1 MPDGQPEGPLNPE
14 FAATCH
20 GVGVPPSRYLQ
31 ETRIARINA
40 GNYEGDEIRG
50 ALHVIRPEDTVLEIG
65 AGIGVVGSVIAKVC
79 GPKRVLSFE
88 ANPELIPEI
97 RKLYAVNGLEDR
109 ISVENAVLFS
119 APERPMSMPFY
130 LHKSYLGSSLS
141 HPGKKLRK
149 EVTVPTRDFES
160 VCAGLAPNVLVMD
173 IEGGELEILRHAD
186 MTRCRAVVLE
196 FHPGVYGVEGMR
208 ECKAVLR
215 KAGLKPVEEV
225 SNRTVWTCVRDQGA
239 VA

>member
-1 MPDGQPEGPLNPE
+1 MPDGQTDVE

-20 GVGVPPSRYLQ
+20 GVGVPPSRYLH

-50 ALHVIRPEDTVLEIG
+50 ALHVITPDDTVLEIG
-65 AGIGVVGSVIAKVC
+65 AGIGVVGGVIAKVC
-79 GPKRVLSFE
+79 TPKRILSFE

-97 RKLYAVNGLEDR
+97 TGLYAANGLTDT

-119 APERPMSMPFY
+119 AQDRPENLPFY

-149 EVTVPTRDFES
+149 EVTVPTRSFSE
-160 VCAGLAPNVLVMD
+160 VCAGLEPTVLVMD

-186 MTRCRAVVLE
+186 MSQFRAVVLE
-196 FHPGVYGVEGMR
+196 FHPGVYGVPGMR
-208 ECKAVLR
+208 ECKNILR
-215 KAGLKPVEEV
+215 EAGLKPVSDV
-225 SNRTVWTCVRDQGA
+225 SNRTVWTCLRQEDPA
-239 VA
+239 